1 MGMGMNTAA
10 AAQVAQANVLRSHP
24 GLLSWSRAG
33 LGAALSPGLKSK
45 TQNATLFHKGRSKKM
60 LKITRREKEKRRQLL
75 FIYLFHYVVLNVSL

>member
-24 GLLSWSRAG
+24 GSRAG

-45 TQNATLFHKGRSKKM
+45 TQNVTLFHKGRSKKM